1 MLRTK
6 LRQGRGI
13 GNIGGR
19 GHSFSQI
26 LNWVDR
32 EDLTKKLIAK
42 HSPEDGEAISHEDI
56 WGDSVLGKGH
66 GYHRG
71 TLRQECACC
80 PRTSKENNMRGTVR
94 EEGSRRR

>member
-1 MLRTK
+1 MLRRK

-13 GNIGGR
+13 ENIGGR
-19 GHSFSQI
+19 GHSSQI

-71 TLRQECACC
+71 PLRPPEARMCLL
-80 PRTSKENNMRGTVR
+80 SKDQQGE
-94 EEGSRRR
+94 